1 MEGFLHPYKRVH
13 PYESVSISL
22 CNLRSMPLNVR
33 SESMERRFR
42 VFERRNDKDAETNSL
57 WFNDFSLWFNV
68 FSCPLLVLFFMICY
82 AFSYCLF
89 SEMIAAENS
98 SEPAQGNF
106 FTL

>member
-1 MEGFLHPYKRVH
+1 MHSSFNAFECPFRV
-13 PYESVSISL
+13 Y
-22 CNLRSMPLNVR
+22 
-33 SESMERRFR
+33 ERRFR

-82 AFSYCLF
+82 VFSYCLF